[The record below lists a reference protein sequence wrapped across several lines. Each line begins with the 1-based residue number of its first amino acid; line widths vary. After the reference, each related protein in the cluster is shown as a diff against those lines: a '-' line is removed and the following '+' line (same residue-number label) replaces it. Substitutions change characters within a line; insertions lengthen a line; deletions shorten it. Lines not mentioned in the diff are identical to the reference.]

1 MSHTNTDDNFLAQ
14 IQKAEKDAA
23 KKLDKAKKKMA
34 DDLTSHEQK
43 LNKALDAKLSTAREK
58 AKEKLK
64 DKQVD
69 ARSAYEK
76 ALEEG
81 GRNVKQLEKDAAG
94 AIEKQVPLA
103 QAFFLGLLG

>member
-1 MSHTNTDDNFLAQ
+1 MSHANTDDNFLAQ

-23 KKLDKAKKKMA
+23 KKFEKAKKKMA

-43 LNKALDAKLSTAREK
+43 LAKALDAKLSTAREK
-58 AKEKLK
+58 AKDKLK
-64 DKQVD
+64 AKQVD

-81 GRNVKQLEKDAAG
+81 GRNVKQLEKDAGA
-94 AIEKQVPLA
+94 AIEKQIPLA